1 MKKLVTLFL
10 SIILVGVVNVAMSQV
25 QLALGLKGGLNFAKL
40 DVSGTASSN
49 YENKTGFHGGGF
61 LLIKLTKIGIQPEI
75 LFSKQGS
82 SLKFSGIPTLES
94 NIDYINVPIMLK
106 LYTVAGINIQAGPQ
120 FGFVASAKQDVLNA
134 TTGKITTEDI
144 KDQLKG
150 YDLSLGLGL
159 GWDAPFG
166 LTFDARYNL
175 GLSKINDASGSPES
189 KNQVIQVSVGYK
201 LFKFG
206 K

>member
-1 MKKLVTLFL
+1 M
-10 SIILVGVVNVAMSQV
+10 SIILVGVATVAMSQA

-40 DVSGTASSN
+40 DVSGTASSA
-49 YENKTGFHGGGF
+49 YESKTGFHGGAF
-61 LLIKLTKIGIQPEI
+61 LLVKLSKIGIQPEL

-82 SLKFSGIPTLES
+82 SLKYSGSPTLES
-94 NIDYINVPIMLK
+94 NIDYVNIPVMLK

-120 FGFVASAKQDVLNA
+120 FGFVASAKQDVPNLS
-134 TTGKITTEDI
+134 GQITTQDV

-150 YDLSLGLGL
+150 YDLSVGLGL

-166 LTFDARYNL
+166 LTVDARYNL
-175 GLSKINDASGSPES
+175 GLSKINDASGSAAT
-189 KNQVIQVSVGYK
+189 KNQVMQVSLGYK

>member
-1 MKKLVTLFL
+1 MKKLSILFL
-10 SIILVGVVNVAMSQV
+10 SIILVGASNLAMSQA
-25 QLALGLKGGLNFAKL
+25 QLAVGLKGGLNFAKL
-40 DVSGTASSN
+40 NVDGSLSSN
-49 YENKTGFHGGGF
+49 YESKTGFHGGAF
-61 LLIKLTKIGIQPEI
+61 MLIKLSKIGIQPEL

-82 SLKFSGIPTLES
+82 TLKYSGTPTLES
-94 NIDYINVPIMLK
+94 NFDYINVPIMLK
-106 LYTVAGINIQAGPQ
+106 LYTVAGINLQAGPQ
-120 FGFVASAKQDVLNA
+120 FGFVAKAKQDIPNLTGGGV
-134 TTGKITTEDI
+134 TTQDI

-175 GLSKINDASGSPES
+175 GLSKINDVSGSPEA